1 MKDDDEE
8 EDGLEQEELVV
19 EDVLEQEEDLRKE
32 ELLKE
37 DVLTAKVGV
46 KGGLY
51 FSESKWFRSLLTI
64 AVSSCR
70 FMKSLWRWGS

>member
-19 EDVLEQEEDLRKE
+19 EDVLEQEEDLGKE

-37 DVLTAKVGV
+37 EDLEKEELVVEDVLEEEIKEIFVLILLGITRV
-46 KGGLY
+46 KLI
-51 FSESKWFRSLLTI
+51 FLL
-64 AVSSCR
+64 
-70 FMKSLWRWGS
+70 K